1 MLGAVI
7 GLSAM
12 AEGKVLVMNKP
23 SRLDAIASL
32 VHSITSKR
40 KVPLS
45 LIETLR
51 GRLLYAAGHT
61 FGRCTQLAIQ
71 LISKVP
77 DCQHRSP
84 SILWV
89 RGKLLVGSFEVK
101 SSSLKLQP
109 RALNLCSRLF
119 QYRQTALVKS
129 DGANPMKNR
138 AELTTSSIP

>member
-23 SRLDAIASL
+23 SRLDDIASL

-101 SSSLKLQP
+101 SSSLKPATKGPESLQP
-109 RALNLCSRLF
+109 IVS
-119 QYRQTALVKS
+119 VP
-129 DGANPMKNR
+129 ANRSGQK
-138 AELTTSSIP
+138 